1 MQKSDENIL
10 SQNEDKSYLTASRQD
25 TIADNSDV
33 ASYKLNN
40 NLSIDNSENIT
51 IECAVEKILFRNEKN
66 GYTVCLMQ
74 GLEDDFVAVGSLPF
88 ICEGEQLSV
97 YGKFVMHNSYG
108 EQFKVEKYT
117 KSAHTSLSSIEKY
130 LSDGFLKGIGPAMAK
145 KITAKYGLD
154 TLDVM
159 MKHPEKISMI
169 KGISRSKANEYAK
182 ILIDRGRFQDLFLFL
197 AQYSINQNTCV
208 KIEKVF
214 REKSLEV
221 IKDNPYELFQHEF
234 GIKFQVVDRIAIDMG
249 YDIKSSQRI
258 QSVLYA
264 VLKNYLAA
272 GHTCLE
278 VNLMYREASKL
289 LGWQLE
295 NNEYNLNDLKNN
307 DKIQYIPYDN
317 LAAIKIVYDA
327 EKEIAENIRN
337 RIANGNCGLES
348 ASGFDKL
355 KTKIINESLSFGFE
369 FDEEQISAIFQCL
382 INPVTVITGGPG
394 TGKTTLLK
402 FLSKY
407 VSAAGKKI
415 ALAAP
420 TGRAAKRMQE
430 ITKCEAKTIHRLLE
444 FQYRSEMDEFELVFM
459 RDEFNPIEA
468 DIIFI
473 DEASMIDVFL
483 MRSLLKAINYNCQI
497 VLIGDVNQ
505 LPAVGA
511 GNVLNDMILSETVGC
526 IKLNKVY
533 RQEQGGLIAVNSHTI
548 LNGEYPV
555 FEQTIQSECMLI
567 DKSGDLSKMDAVV
580 GLNLNILESKYAIDP
595 IRDVQILAPSK
606 KDLCGTVNINLI
618 LQERFQARYGIS
630 SAGIEGVRNKFF
642 VGDKVIQTRNNYEIQ
657 WIMQAD
663 RRQTG
668 KAVLNGE
675 VGFVVNCGP
684 SDGVVSV
691 LFDEERLVDY
701 NQTDLEDLELAY
713 AITVH
718 KSQGSEYPVV
728 ILVLPDAPWILMTR
742 NLLYT
747 AFSRAKKRVFVI
759 TEKRILS
766 SMIKNT
772 TVSKRNTMLLKLLK
786 TGDGNEK
793 RNDIQICK

>member
-1 MQKSDENIL
+1 MQKSNGNNSKSSGVKSDFN
-10 SQNEDKSYLTASRQD
+10 DKRQVNL
-25 TIADNSDV
+25 ADNCDN
-33 ASYKLNN
+33 AS
-40 NLSIDNSENIT
+40 IIINSNSSNDDCEEIS

-74 GLEDDFVAVGSLPF
+74 GLDDDFVAVGSLPF

-97 YGKFVMHNSYG
+97 YGKFVLHSSYG

-154 TLDVM
+154 TLDIM
-159 MKHPEKISMI
+159 MKKPEKISSI

-182 ILIDRGRFQDLFLFL
+182 ILTDRGRFQDLFLFL
-197 AQYSINQNTCV
+197 AQYNINQNTCV

-221 IKDNPYELFQHEF
+221 IKDNPYKLFQHEF
-234 GIKFQVVDRIAIDMG
+234 GVKFQVVDRIAMDMG
-249 YDIKSSQRI
+249 YDTRSSQRI
-258 QSVLYA
+258 ESVLYA

-278 VNLMYREASKL
+278 LTILYKEASKL
-289 LGWQLE
+289 LGYQLE
-295 NNEYNLNDLKNN
+295 INEDNLNCLKNN
-307 DKIQYIPYDN
+307 EKIQYIDDEN
-317 LAAIKIVYDA
+317 LAAIKIVYEA
-327 EKEIAENIRN
+327 EKEIAENIKN
-337 RIANGNCGLES
+337 RIKNCSCGLE
-348 ASGFDKL
+348 ASSGIDKL
-355 KTKIINESLSFGFE
+355 RSKITSESLNFGFE
-369 FDEEQISAIFQCL
+369 FDEEQITAIFQCL
-382 INPVTVITGGPG
+382 TNPVTVITGGPG
-394 TGKTTLLK
+394 TGKTTLLN
-402 FLSKY
+402 FLSRH
-407 VSAAGKKI
+407 VSATGKKI

-444 FQYRSEMDEFELVFM
+444 FQYRSEMDEFELVFI

-468 DIIFI
+468 DIVFI

-483 MRSLLKAINYNCQI
+483 MKSLLKAVNFNCPI
-497 VLIGDVNQ
+497 VLIGDANQ

-511 GNVLNDMILSETVGC
+511 GNVLGDMILSKAVGC
-526 IKLNKVY
+526 IKLDKVY
-533 RQEQGGLIAVNSHTI
+533 RQEQGGLIAVNSHSI
-548 LNGEYPV
+548 LNGQYPV
-555 FEQTIQSECMLI
+555 FEQTIQSECMFI
-567 DKSGDLSKMDAVV
+567 EKQGDSSKMDAVV
-580 GLNLNILESKYAIDP
+580 GLNLNILEEKYSIDP
-595 IRDVQILAPSK
+595 VRDVQILAPSK
-606 KDLCGTVNINLI
+606 KDICGTVNLNLI
-618 LQERFQARYGIS
+618 LQERFQARNGVVLTDR
-630 SAGIEGVRNKFF
+630 EGTRNRFF

-657 WIMQAD
+657 WVMQAD
-663 RRQTG
+663 KRQTG

-684 SDGVVSV
+684 RDGIVSV
-691 LFDEERLVDY
+691 LFDDERLVDY
-701 NQTDLEDLELAY
+701 NQMDLEDLELAY

-728 ILVLPDAPWILMTR
+728 ILILPDAPWILMTR

-766 SMIKNT
+766 SMINNT
-772 TVSKRNTMLLKLLK
+772 TVSKRNTMLLKLLQTGVRDEK
-786 TGDGNEK
+786 TKDIEK
-793 RNDIQICK
+793 YK